1 MSFEMK
7 HNKSAFPFKSPVK
20 QSQQY
25 TETPDAGPYGRWN
38 RGTGGATPQFTGA
51 FQNPTSRSGAGGAI
65 VGPHLLGMRRKDQE
79 PTPTPEEY
87 EAQGLNKWGGT
98 DLSI

>member
-1 MSFEMK
+1 MSYKMK
-7 HNKSAFPFKSPVK
+7 HDKSAFPFKSPVK

-38 RGTGGATPQFTGA
+38 RGTGGATPQSTGA
-51 FQNPTSRSGAGGAI
+51 FRNPGTGFTGGI
-65 VGPHLLGMRRKDQE
+65 GGTMLLGMRRKDQE

>member
-1 MSFEMK
+1 MSYKMK

-25 TETPDAGPYGRWN
+25 TETPDTGPYGSWK
-38 RGTGGATPQFTGA
+38 RGIYNQSA
-51 FQNPTSRSGAGGAI
+51 
-65 VGPHLLGMRRKDQE
+65 HLGLGMRRRDQE

-87 EAQGLNKWGGT
+87 EAQGLNRYGGT
-98 DLSI
+98 DMSI